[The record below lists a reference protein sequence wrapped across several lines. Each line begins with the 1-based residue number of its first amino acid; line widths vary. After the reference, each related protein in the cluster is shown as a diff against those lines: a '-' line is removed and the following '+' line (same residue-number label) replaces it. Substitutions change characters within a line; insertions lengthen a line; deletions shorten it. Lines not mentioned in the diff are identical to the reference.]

1 MTPAPAPPP
10 PGAARPPPLRAG
22 GLARWARRNLFAG
35 LLPTV
40 ATLAVAA
47 LALRVLPG
55 LWRWLVGDAVFRADY
70 APCRALE
77 YRAACWGFVA
87 EKWRLILFG
96 RYPFAE
102 QWRAG
107 LATAGLLAL
116 LSASAF
122 PWVWRLGL
130 GRLLALWAA
139 GLAAFLLL
147 LAGGVL
153 GLARV
158 EPGLWGGLPLTLLLT
173 VVGMGAS
180 MPLGVVLALARR
192 SELPLA
198 RAVASVYIELV
209 RGVPLITVLFTA
221 SYVLPLVLP
230 EGLRLGTLSRIGL
243 AITLFQAAYL
253 AEVVRGGLAAVPR
266 GQREAAAS
274 LGLSAWQTQRKVV
287 LPQALVVVIP
297 SFVNSLLS
305 TFMDTSLVTVV
316 SMYDLTG
323 ALRLALGDPQW
334 RNFFI
339 EGYLF
344 VGALYFAGCLAMS
357 RYSQWLE
364 RRLGSWMRRA
374 EATR

>member
-1 MTPAPAPPP
+1 VDAAAPDFAAGP
-10 PGAARPPPLRAG
+10 AARPPPARAG
-22 GLARWARRNLFAG
+22 GALAWARRELFGTAPSA
-35 LLPTV
+35 L

-47 LALRVLPG
+47 GAAWALPG
-55 LWRWLVGDAVFRADY
+55 LWHWLAGGAVFRADY
-70 APCRALE
+70 EACRALE

-96 RYPFAE
+96 RYPWAE

-116 LSASAF
+116 LAASAV
-122 PWVWRLGL
+122 PRTWRRGL
-130 GRLLALWAA
+130 LLAWAV
-139 GLAAFLLL
+139 GLAAFLVLL
-147 LAGGVL
+147 GGGVA
-153 GLARV
+153 GLAPV
-158 EPGLWGGLPLTLLLT
+158 DPGLWGGLPLTLLLT
-173 VVGMGAS
+173 LVGMGAS
-180 MPLGVVLALARR
+180 IPLGIVLALARG

-198 RAVASVYIELV
+198 RSAATVYIELV

-230 EGLRLGTLSRIGL
+230 EGLRLGTLSRICL
-243 AITLFQAAYL
+243 AITLFQASYL
-253 AEVVRGGLAAVPR
+253 AEVVRGGLQALPR
-266 GQREAAAS
+266 GQLEAAAS
-274 LGLSAWQTQRKVV
+274 LGLSWWQTQRKVV

-323 ALRLALGDPQW
+323 SLRLALGDPRW

-344 VGALYFAGCLAMS
+344 VGAIYFAGCLAMS

-364 RRLGSWMRRA
+364 RRLGGWMRRA
-374 EATR
+374 EGTR